1 MSIKMGSDQLEL
13 EYGVWG
19 ATAITNIADPHIRSG
34 DNRFPLLEAAL
45 ARIESCKHRYV
56 HPCSHFGVTLS
67 PNDDLMYQD
76 LRSTLLHRRFHVL
89 KDTTSFFIWP
99 IV

>member
-1 MSIKMGSDQLEL
+1 
-13 EYGVWG
+13 
-19 ATAITNIADPHIRSG
+19 
-34 DNRFPLLEAAL
+34 
-45 ARIESCKHRYV
+45 
-56 HPCSHFGVTLS
+56 
-67 PNDDLMYQD
+67 MYQD